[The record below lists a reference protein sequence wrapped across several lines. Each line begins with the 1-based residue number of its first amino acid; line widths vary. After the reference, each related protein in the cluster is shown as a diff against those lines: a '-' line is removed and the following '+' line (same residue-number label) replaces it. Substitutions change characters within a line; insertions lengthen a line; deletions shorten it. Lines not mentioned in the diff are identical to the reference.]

1 MLTDPSEPQRETE
14 QYKIEIEKLFVEYE
28 AQVYRC
34 AHRGLSH
41 QDAEEI
47 VSSAFLALLPHW
59 TEVREYRS
67 PIMYVMRTALNL
79 RADALQRAAQ
89 RRAQSLDDL
98 DETRHHTP
106 GPEPDHLD
114 LRAALTHLSA
124 REEQMTIMRYWTDLD
139 PDEIAQVLGL
149 HGGHVR
155 KTLLNARERLG
166 ELLSPEQ
173 SPENQTGLDGGPR

>member
-1 MLTDPSEPQRETE
+1 MSMLTDPPEPRRETE
-14 QYKIEIEKLFVEYE
+14 QYSIEIEKLFVEYE

-47 VSSAFLALLPHW
+47 VNSAFLALLPHW

-79 RADALQRAAQ
+79 RADALRRAAQ
-89 RRAQSLDDL
+89 RRAQGLDDL
-98 DETRHHTP
+98 DEIRHHTP
-106 GPEPDHLD
+106 GPEPEHLE
-114 LRAALTHLSA
+114 LREALTHLSA
-124 REEQMTIMRYWTDLD
+124 REEQMTVMRYWTDLD

-149 HGGHVR
+149 HDAQVR
-155 KTLLNARERLG
+155 KTLLDAREKLA
-166 ELLSPEQ
+166 ELLPHK
-173 SPENQTGLDGGPR
+173 NKTGLDGGLRE